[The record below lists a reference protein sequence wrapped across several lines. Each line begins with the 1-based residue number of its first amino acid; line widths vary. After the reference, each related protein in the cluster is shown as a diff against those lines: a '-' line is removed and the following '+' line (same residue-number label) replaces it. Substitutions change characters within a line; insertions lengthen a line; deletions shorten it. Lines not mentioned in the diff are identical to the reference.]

1 MSGVTS
7 LASLDP
13 SFTHCTRNLS
23 LQSAGGQRRQA
34 TWTCLVLDAVRWAEP
49 LHALRQARVL
59 AVCRAIASEP
69 ALQQL
74 HEDRKP
80 AASTAQLPT
89 SVCLRRCSSDARASS
104 TSAAKG
110 SQACSAKP
118 AACLHSSTTA
128 FQQLHCTPCLF
139 SPQLPPARTCQG
151 GRVLALRL
159 HNDLHLLAAARLNNA
174 AAGPH
179 AVLLGAGRLDLRAD
193 TRHAAATAVDDAA
206 PRRSG
211 TTTSLRGAR
220 AAQARHSTRAHLER
234 HPLPRRVLQ
243 RQRARHILAELK
255 PGGQEQR
262 QEGECSARRK
272 GSSGSVGGGRR
283 R

>member
-1 MSGVTS
+1 MGSGGRRRGPAWFWMQYDGQS
-7 LASLDP
+7 L
-13 SFTHCTRNLS
+13 FTHCARHVS
-23 LQSAGGQRRQA
+23 LQSAG
-34 TWTCLVLDAVRWAEP
+34 P
-49 LHALRQARVL
+49 LRANQHCSSCMRIESLRQALPSSPHRSACGV
-59 AVCRAIASEP
+59 ARQTPGHRAPVQPREARRAAPSRP
-69 ALQQL
+69 
-74 HEDRKP
+74 P
-80 AASTAQLPT
+80 ASTAAPQHSNSCTVLP
-89 SVCLRRCSSDARASS
+89 VSSPRSS
-104 TSAAKG
+104 
-110 SQACSAKP
+110 
-118 AACLHSSTTA
+118 
-128 FQQLHCTPCLF
+128 
-139 SPQLPPARTCQG
+139 PPARTCQG

-193 TRHAAATAVDDAA
+193 TRHAAAIAVDDAA

-255 PGGQEQR
+255 PGGR
-262 QEGECSARRK
+262 NSGRKVSAAPGGRAVAAVWAAAA
-272 GSSGSVGGGRR
+272 GGDQGLAGGG
-283 R
+283 